1 MAEKLYIV
9 GLGGHARVVVA
20 LARSAGFEPA
30 GFIDMQADQPGAQA
44 HEAGFEISGV
54 RIAGGLSALGHASA
68 PNVAIAVGDNAARV
82 RIASEIRAAVPGARF
97 PALIHGTAKIER
109 DARIA
114 EGAQICI
121 GAIVCAQAS
130 IGAFAII
137 NSGAIIDHED
147 VIEEGAHVSPGARLA
162 GRVRVG
168 RCTHIGIG
176 ATIIE
181 RVTIGA
187 DSIVGGGSVVLTDV
201 PANTTAVG
209 VPVRHLPRKGPAAH

>member
-1 MAEKLYIV
+1 M
-9 GLGGHARVVVA
+9 GGHARVVVA
-20 LARSAGFEPA
+20 LARSAGFEPV
-30 GFIDMQADQPGAQA
+30 GFIDLQADQPGAQA
-44 HEAGFEISGV
+44 PAAGFDISGV
-54 RIAGGLSALGHASA
+54 PVAGGMNALGKIPA
-68 PNVAIAVGDNAARV
+68 PNIAIAVGDNAARL
-82 RIASEIRAAVPGARF
+82 RIVSEIRAACPAARF
-97 PALIHGTAKIER
+97 PSLIHSTAKIER

-130 IGAFAII
+130 IGPFAII
-137 NSGAIIDHED
+137 NSGAIIDHEN

-168 RCTHIGIG
+168 RCTHVGIG

-187 DSIVGGGSVVLTDV
+187 DSIVGGGSVVLKDV

-209 VPVRHLPRKGPAAH
+209 VPVRLLPRTSPAAH